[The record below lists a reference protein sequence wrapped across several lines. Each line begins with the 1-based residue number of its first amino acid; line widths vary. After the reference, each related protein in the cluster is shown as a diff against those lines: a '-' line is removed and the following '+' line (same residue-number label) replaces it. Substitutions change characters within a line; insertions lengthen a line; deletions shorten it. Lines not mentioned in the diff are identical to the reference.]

1 MTKTFTLL
9 FNSQNQAFHFLLFPR
24 RSRTLVKFNISD
36 FQCFPFPWSV
46 INLSVLKMVYSDSLV
61 TWDWGELLD
70 SDNPVL
76 QSRSWLAESIS
87 WFGVPGKVCQSIR
100 VDWWILPTQSILGLM
115 EQGTKK
121 SLDYWNLFVLS
132 CVLQAC
138 GVKFYLT
145 LGVWATTLVIRSR
158 SNCK

>member
-24 RSRTLVKFNISD
+24 RSRTLVEFNISD

-76 QSRSWLAESIS
+76 ELTGRVHQLVRSAWQSLPVNIEFVHPLACLMQQKSFRDRETLYHFVVCGLSRS
-87 WFGVPGKVCQSIR
+87 
-100 VDWWILPTQSILGLM
+100 LPPKKMPFLM
-115 EQGTKK
+115 KK
-121 SLDYWNLFVLS
+121 HNNIAQEYFFPFKGM
-132 CVLQAC
+132 Q
-138 GVKFYLT
+138 T
-145 LGVWATTLVIRSR
+145 
-158 SNCK
+158 